1 MNTPHAS
8 TENTTPSTMTCA
20 PETVG
25 KLLTKTLGYQLDHIE
40 SNMAVLDHE
49 QQQLMEAASELS
61 ELPIPDSAEYK
72 SNGAWL
78 YRGFGVHAIKREPT
92 SGGFQFLAQST
103 VGARLFNDLTHAF
116 IWLEGVIEGTEAP
129 FRE

>member
-1 MNTPHAS
+1 MNT
-8 TENTTPSTMTCA
+8 TTDNTTPSTMTYA
-20 PETVG
+20 PQTVG
-25 KLLTKTLGYQLDHIE
+25 KLLTETIGYKLNHIE

-61 ELPIPDSAEYK
+61 KLPIPVSAEYK
-72 SNGAWL
+72 SHGAWL

-103 VGARLFNDLTHAF
+103 VGARLFNDLTQAF
-116 IWLEGVIEGTEAP
+116 IWLEGVIAGTEAP
-129 FRE
+129 YTD